1 MYVVT
6 SDETVGGIWVW
17 CQIRV
22 YILVENTV
30 LITAIFGLDAAGKD
44 LSWLRQLR
52 SLYTMRRCLTLPTGE
67 VSTLVPRA
75 LWATLGS
82 AWALSMVPD
91 STNMF
96 IHFRSTVGTRTVS
109 GGSFMTPFT
118 TRRLIHAYTHTHIL
132 FSSDLKVDKLDTQVR
147 T

>member
-1 MYVVT
+1 MT
-6 SDETVGGIWVW
+6 SDETVGEIWVW

-22 YILVENTV
+22 YILVETTV

-52 SLYTMRRCLTLPTGE
+52 SLHTMRRCLTLPTGE

-75 LWATLGS
+75 PWATLGS
-82 AWALSMVPD
+82 AWALSMGSRLYKYVHTFPID
-91 STNMF
+91 SWNM
-96 IHFRSTVGTRTVS
+96 
-109 GGSFMTPFT
+109 GGSKWRILMMPST
-118 TRRLIHAYTHTHIL
+118 TLQLIHAYTHTHIL
-132 FSSDLKVDKLDTQVR
+132 SSSDLKVDKLDTRVR